1 MANDTGRY
9 FPIREYMDRPG
20 VKISVA
26 DSWSLRPP
34 DPMHKP
40 TPGVYGS
47 LHQRYPGAY
56 HETMTITMPMLEAMS
71 QRNRLAY
78 FAAVFVAW
86 SLYDSPYHR
95 HQFSKACEAGI
106 VFG

>member
-1 MANDTGRY
+1 MTNEHPPGQWVRTGRGAR
-9 FPIREYMDRPG
+9 FMLT
-20 VKISVA
+20 VA
-26 DSWSLRPP
+26 DSWALRPP
-34 DPMHKP
+34 DPMHTP

-56 HETMTITMPMLEAMS
+56 HEMDMINMSELSAMS

-78 FAAVFVAW
+78 FAAEFVTW